1 MRFSRLLLKKEPL
14 APFPQSGKQFEQLFK
29 NTQRKPK
36 AWDGQDKDAFFRDKY
51 AHVHAKQMK
60 RKQEEQEA
68 AKLRRKNNPKL
79 AKYAEKNVEK
89 KVQPQPDFASR
100 LTARMDRTPDLE
112 FIYGKN
118 AVTAVLQSRNVAKI
132 FSGVSSLDEVD
143 PELLAR
149 AQAAHVPVQVRTPAQ
164 HLQIMSENGVH
175 NKYVAETETLKP
187 LAAHSIDVE
196 EDSLNVVSPKL
207 SERIPVLNSNRQFKQ
222 PLGLY
227 IDQVTDPHNLGALL
241 RSALWFGVDFVA
253 VSSRNSAPLTPS
265 VVKSSSGAS
274 EFIPILETPYP
285 LRFFDSLKE
294 KGWQIVTTA
303 PSEAALKQHN
313 IALTEVQCSQLRT
326 QLEGAPTLLVVG
338 SEGDG
343 IRTSLLQ
350 RSTHKTT
357 IETHQSAVNS
367 LNVSVAAAVLL
378 GALTGAT

>member
-14 APFPQSGKQFEQLFK
+14 APFPQSGKNFDQLFK

-68 AKLRRKNNPKL
+68 AKLRRKNNPSL
-79 AKYAEKNVEK
+79 IKNTEK
-89 KVQPQPDFASR
+89 KAQPQPDFASR
-100 LTARMDRTPDLE
+100 LAARMDRNADLE

-118 AVTAVLQSRNVAKI
+118 AVNAVLQSRNVAKL

-143 PELLAR
+143 PELLAL
-149 AQAAHVPVQVRTPAQ
+149 AKEAHVPVQVRTPAQ

-175 NKYVAETETLKP
+175 NKYVAETEALKP
-187 LAAHSIDVE
+187 LIAHSIDVE
-196 EDSLNVVSPKL
+196 GDTLNVVSPKMTEKL
-207 SERIPVLNSNRQFKQ
+207 PVLEKREFKQ

-227 IDQVTDPHNLGALL
+227 IDQVTDTHNMGALL

-253 VSSRNSAPLTPS
+253 VSSRNSAPLSPS

-274 EFIPILETPYP
+274 EFVPILETPYP

-313 IALTEVQCSQLRT
+313 ISLTEVQSSHLRT
-326 QLEGAPTLLVVG
+326 QLAGSPTLLVVG

-357 IETHQSAVNS
+357 IETHQSAINS

-378 GALTGAT
+378 SALTGAT